1 MNLSELKSLFSEELE
16 KIGKNF
22 TQSKQT
28 QYADFVIGML
38 KSGHIEKKSYF
49 EHFHGLKEINW
60 SFEHLDYFLSLDVD
74 LNEHEIKVLPFKN
87 NDEEFDAWMAL
98 REKYDNPSIIDKMLV
113 RFEKY
118 DQQEEMLK
126 EITPQEV
133 LYSKNIAIYDLLQSV
148 EYNDYIE
155 FSDAVFNKMQDLQ
168 FKPQS
173 RGTFAQI
180 ASLIRISKE
189 KSLESVSNKNIDD
202 LLKLSQIRANPELIK
217 NSITHGNVFEE
228 FCKYFLNSYFDL
240 SLGVS
245 VSDDDYASFCSGWYI
260 DKHLQNLILF
270 KIKDMN
276 VKPNKLSVYD
286 LRKLECQLV
295 DWFAHELDCVIYIPA
310 DSYQTEVGDYK
321 FKSEIRLSYVEYIE
335 KNLDTW
341 ANIFIEKQDELKYF
355 LLSEEAKP
363 IVQKIKSSG
372 NQEFAEIINK
382 FTPKQQR
389 KFGVK
394 L

>member
-1 MNLSELKSLFSEELE
+1 M
-16 KIGKNF
+16 
-22 TQSKQT
+22 
-28 QYADFVIGML
+28 
-38 KSGHIEKKSYF
+38 
-49 EHFHGLKEINW
+49 
-60 SFEHLDYFLSLDVD
+60 SLDVD

-189 KSLESVSNKNIDD
+189 KSLESVSKKFRI
-202 LLKLSQIRANPELIK
+202 
-217 NSITHGNVFEE
+217 SI
-228 FCKYFLNSYFDL
+228 
-240 SLGVS
+240 
-245 VSDDDYASFCSGWYI
+245 
-260 DKHLQNLILF
+260 
-270 KIKDMN
+270 
-276 VKPNKLSVYD
+276 
-286 LRKLECQLV
+286 
-295 DWFAHELDCVIYIPA
+295 
-310 DSYQTEVGDYK
+310 
-321 FKSEIRLSYVEYIE
+321 
-335 KNLDTW
+335 
-341 ANIFIEKQDELKYF
+341 
-355 LLSEEAKP
+355 
-363 IVQKIKSSG
+363 
-372 NQEFAEIINK
+372 
-382 FTPKQQR
+382 
-389 KFGVK
+389 
-394 L
+394 